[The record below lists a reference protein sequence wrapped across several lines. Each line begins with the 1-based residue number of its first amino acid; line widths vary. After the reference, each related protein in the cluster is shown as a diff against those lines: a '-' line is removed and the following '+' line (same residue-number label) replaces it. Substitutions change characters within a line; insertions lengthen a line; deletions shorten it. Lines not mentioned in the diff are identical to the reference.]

1 MKNKTPPPRSHE
13 RWAHFRFS
21 VIGPLLAAP
30 PATGQLQQRLA
41 ELARQKW
48 RHPSTGQWT
57 LFGFSTIESW
67 YYKALRSKQG
77 PVQALQRKI
86 RSDQGQHPAISE
98 LFEKDVRTINEHLVN
113 VFAEGELRREATIRK
128 FRIVRTEGKREV
140 AREIEHYNL
149 DAILAVGFRVRNH
162 RGTQFRQWAI
172 GRLNEYL
179 VKGFT
184 MDDERLKNPPG
195 KGQKDY
201 FDEQLERIRDIRSSE
216 RRFYQKVLD
225 IYATS
230 VDYTPNTEVSQQFF
244 ATVQNKM
251 HWAGH
256 GQTAAEVIHARVDS
270 GKPYMGLKTTRP
282 GGIIRK
288 EDVSIA
294 KNYLD
299 GGELD
304 TLNRIVTAYIEF
316 AELRAL
322 QRKVMTMRDWITKL
336 DEFLKLYRLRRQPA
350 PRGASSRK
358 SSMRWPT
365 ACSPANTS
373 PTSPCRSHRR
383 LTVPSST
390 RSISPTTTSSAPPTS
405 SPPTRPAKPASASPS
420 A

>member
-1 MKNKTPPPRSHE
+1 MSDEPLPNSEIILYQTEDGRT
-13 RWAHFRFS
+13 RIQCRFENETLWLS
-21 VIGPLLAAP
+21 QALI
-30 PATGQLQQRLA
+30 A
-41 ELARQKW
+41 ELFQ
-48 RHPSTGQWT
+48 
-57 LFGFSTIESW
+57 
-67 YYKALRSKQG
+67 
-77 PVQALQRKI
+77 
-86 RSDQGQHPAISE
+86 
-98 LFEKDVRTINEHLVN
+98 KDVRTINEHLVN
-113 VFAEGELRREATIRK
+113 IFEEGELVADSVVRK
-128 FRIVRTEGKREV
+128 FRITAADGKSYSTQ
-140 AREIEHYNL
+140 HYNL
-149 DAILAVGFRVRNH
+149 DAILAVGFRVRSH

-230 VDYTPNTEVSQQFF
+230 VDYTPNTETSQQFF

-251 HWAGH
+251 HWAAH
-256 GQTAAEVIHARVDS
+256 GQTAAEVIHDRVDAA
-270 GKPYMGLKTTRP
+270 KPFMGLQTTRP

-299 GGELD
+299 GEELEA
-304 TLNRIVTAYIEF
+304 LNRIVTAYIEF

-336 DEFLKLYRLRRQPA
+336 DDFLKLSEHELLDHAGKISAEQAKMKAELEYDRYRVFLDSQPRTVDLDFDKA
-350 PRGASSRK
+350 ITEMKKLPKPK
-358 SSMRWPT
+358 SPK
-365 ACSPANTS
+365 
-373 PTSPCRSHRR
+373 
-383 LTVPSST
+383 
-390 RSISPTTTSSAPPTS
+390 PP
-405 SPPTRPAKPASASPS
+405 KP
-420 A
+420 